1 MQWLAFALALTA
13 NADQP
18 CADPRAVSLTVH
30 NYTASYAL
38 RELALQSK
46 RNIAMDQEVRG
57 RVTIDVH
64 CVPLK
69 IALQQIAAQLR
80 ATRSEEHTSE
90 LQSRLHLLCRLL
102 LEKKNRAAL
111 AALLAR
117 LSEIGGRPVC
127 TPGTV

>member
-13 NADQP
+13 NAEQP

-46 RNIAMDQEVRG
+46 RNIAMDQQVRG

-69 IALQQIAAQLR
+69 IALQQIVAQLR
-80 ATRSEEHTSE
+80 ATYCDDGKVILIGR
-90 LQSRLHLLCRLL
+90 
-102 LEKKNRAAL
+102 KNGNCPAKWSSPAMERC
-111 AALLAR
+111 
-117 LSEIGGRPVC
+117 SFSSSSPEPQ
-127 TPGTV
+127 TPPPGS